1 MKILF
6 GLPFYM
12 AAMSILI
19 CQTSVFSQQIPQNNG
34 AVSAPPNAG
43 TPESGL
49 AFTLTPS
56 STTVGPAAG
65 FSTFLLSSNCSAW
78 TISWAPS
85 WLIVS
90 PSNGSNNATITLQ
103 YQENLTP
110 NPRTAVLTVTGCNMT
125 STFTL
130 TQNGTGPACPAPT
143 NLTATYVHYS
153 VFTLKWDSMPA
164 ALRYQTRTRLAGSNS
179 WLTGNWGTIN
189 KADWFNVLPNAL
201 YECQV
206 RDSCASGL
214 GAWSS
219 TYTLNTLG
227 ASDPYCYAFGTS
239 TTEWINVV
247 QYGTVNNVSGN
258 NLGYRNYTNLS
269 ANVEQGQSFSL
280 NVTPG
285 TNNGTHSINWRIWID
300 LNKDNDFLD
309 ANEAL
314 VTTTGTDQTT
324 LSVAV
329 PIPLTAALGPTR
341 MRIMMGTSNIMG
353 PCNLGNGFWDV
364 EDYTV
369 NITTAT
375 TLNVNPDTFNV
386 NASAGVAIM
395 NISSNC
401 TAWTIANLPS
411 WITANPSSGNGS
423 ISVSLS
429 YQQNNSVNPRSVTFD
444 VVGCN
449 ISRKVTVFQSGSSP
463 VITVSPSTFNLPT
476 ASGWSV
482 FNVQSNCSSW
492 AITGA
497 PSWLTLTPS
506 SGANN
511 GTIVMQYQQNTG
523 PARSATLT
531 VSGCNINQTITVTQA
546 GFVSTLA
553 VSTNGL
559 NFNESAGNS
568 GFSITTNC
576 ASWTITGAPA
586 WVTLSATSGGNS
598 ATISISYTENT
609 APVIRYG
616 TLTITGCNLTQTIQL
631 SQNAAPLVL
640 NTTPSELNV
649 GSDAGTFSFGLQ
661 SNCPAWSISG
671 APAWLTV
678 TPATGGL
685 NGNIVLLCAQNA
697 EAIPRS
703 ATLTINA
710 CGSIRTFVVTQSG
723 APITLTVTPLVL
735 DFAAVGDTQQLQLNV
750 NCSWSI
756 AYAPSWIAVT
766 PVAGT
771 ASDVLTV
778 TAVPNTDFDPRY
790 DTLVLSAC
798 NGLATQIIPLVQAGI
813 MPPPLP
819 WIVDS
824 TSENHTIIVPHDV
837 SADFLGNPLE
847 NGDRIGVFY
856 DSLGVLRCAGF
867 MVWSGA
873 TTAFTVYGND
883 ASAPAENG
891 FQFNETFQMRIWRN
905 KSNQVLDALATFEP
919 VGTGGI
925 VSHTDRYAADGI
937 SMLAS
942 VSAITSVSNNI
953 TLSAGWN
960 LISSHVMPQNPD
972 MLQLLTAIS
981 DSIIIVKNDL
991 GASTIPSLNLNNIG
1005 DWDIREG
1012 YQVKTQNAVTLQIF
1026 GDKVSPQTFPIALQT
1041 GWQNIAY
1048 LRDKPQDASEVFAGI
1063 VNDIEIV
1070 KDNSGKSFIPQFN
1083 INTIGL
1089 MYPGR
1094 GYKVKATGSTTLTYV
1109 ANLTGGSTD
1118 ARPENAVLLQHF
1130 MLDSLNTGNNA
1141 TLVIPAAV
1149 AASVL
1154 DVGDEVGVFT
1164 PGGTL
1169 CGAAIFAGSNL
1180 AVTVWGDDAT
1190 TQDVQEGMLP
1200 GEAYQIHAWKA
1211 ASQLQ
1216 YTTTV
1221 TYNGSDGL
1229 YQTDD
1234 LEVLGAWQLL
1244 NTGIDEATDYC
1255 DLAVYPNPATEFL
1268 VLNLNCA
1275 HETAARIELLH
1286 ADGRLLRVWENHLSA
1301 GEQGVRLDLAVQYPT
1316 GMYVLRVYTA
1326 DELIVR
1332 RVVVQR

>member
-1 MKILF
+1 MKIPF
-6 GLPFYM
+6 GLHVYM
-12 AAMSILI
+12 AFLSILI
-19 CQTSVFSQQIPQNNG
+19 CQTPVFSQQVPQNNG
-34 AVSAPPNAG
+34 AASLLQKAG
-43 TPESGL
+43 TPESGM
-49 AFTLTPS
+49 AFTLSPS
-56 STTVGPAAG
+56 TLTVGPAAG
-65 FSTFLLSSNCSAW
+65 FSTFLLSSNCNAW

-85 WLIVS
+85 WLTVT
-90 PSNGSNNATITLQ
+90 PSSGSNNATITLQ
-103 YQENLTP
+103 YQQNLTP

-125 STFTL
+125 ATFTL
-130 TQNGTGPACPAPT
+130 TQNGTGPACPTPT
-143 NLTATYVHYS
+143 NLTATYIHYS
-153 VFTLKWDSMPA
+153 VFSLKWDSMPA
-164 ALRYQTRTRLAGSNS
+164 ALRYQTRARLAGSNT
-179 WLTGNWGTIN
+179 WLTGNWGTVN

-227 ASDPYCYAFGTS
+227 ASDPYCYSFGTS

-269 ANVEQGQSFSL
+269 ANVEQGQSFPL
-280 NVTPG
+280 NITPG
-285 TNNGTHSINWRIWID
+285 TNNGTHSVNWRIWID

-314 VTTTGTDQTT
+314 VTTPGNDQTT

-341 MRIMMGTSNIMG
+341 MRIMMGPSNIMG

-375 TLNVNPDTFNV
+375 TLNVNPDTFTV
-386 NASAGVAIM
+386 NASAGVATM

-401 TAWTIANLPS
+401 SSWTIANLPS

-423 ISVSLS
+423 ISVSLN

-463 VITVSPSTFNLPT
+463 VITVSPSTFTLPT

-492 AITGA
+492 TITGA
-497 PSWLTLTPS
+497 PAWLTLTPS

-511 GTIVMQYQQNTG
+511 GTIVMQYLQNTG

-531 VSGCNINQTITVTQA
+531 VSGCNINKTITVTQA
-546 GFVSTLA
+546 GVVPTLSVST
-553 VSTNGL
+553 TGL
-559 NFNESAGNS
+559 SFTEESGNS

-576 ASWTITGAPA
+576 ANWTITGAPA
-586 WVTLSATSGGNS
+586 WVNLSATSGGNN
-598 ATISISYTENT
+598 ATISLSYTANT
-609 APVIRYG
+609 SPVIRYG
-616 TLTITGCNLTQTIQL
+616 TLTISGCNLTQTIQL

-640 NTTPSELNV
+640 NAAPNSLNV

-661 SNCPAWSISG
+661 SNCPAWTISG

-678 TPATGGL
+678 TPATGGQ
-685 NGNIVLLCAQNA
+685 NGNIVLLCEQNA

-710 CGSIRTFVVTQSG
+710 CGGVQTFVLNQSG
-723 APITLTVTPLVL
+723 APISLTVAPSAL
-735 DFAAVGDTQQLQLNV
+735 DFAAAGDTQLLNLNV
-750 NCSWSI
+750 NCGWIVAS
-756 AYAPSWIAVT
+756 APAWIAVT
-766 PVAGT
+766 PVAG
-771 ASDVLTV
+771 AGSEVLTV

-798 NGLATQIIPLVQAGI
+798 NGLATQNIPLVQAGI
-813 MPPPLP
+813 MPPPQP

-824 TSENHTIIVPHDV
+824 TSENHTIIVPLDI

-856 DSLGVLRCAGF
+856 DSLGVLRCAGY
-867 MVWSGA
+867 MVWNGA

-883 ASAPAENG
+883 ANAPAENG
-891 FQFNETFQMRIWRN
+891 FQFNEVFNLRIWRN
-905 KSNQVLDALATFEP
+905 NSNQVLDALATFKP

-942 VSAITSVSNNI
+942 VSAITSVSNTI
-953 TLSAGWN
+953 TLSSGWN
-960 LISSHVMPQNPD
+960 LISSHVVPKTPD
-972 MLQLLTAIS
+972 MLQVFNAIS
-981 DSIIIVKNDL
+981 DSVIIVKNDL
-991 GASTIPSLNLNNIG
+991 GTSTIPSLFLNNIG
-1005 DWDIREG
+1005 NWDVKEG
-1012 YQVKTQNAVTLQIF
+1012 YQVKTQNAVSLQIL
-1026 GDKVSPQTFPIALQT
+1026 GDKVAPQNLPIPLQP
-1041 GWQNIAY
+1041 GWQIIAY
-1048 LRDKPQDASEVFAGI
+1048 LRDKPQDAAEVFAG
-1063 VNDIEIV
+1063 VLNDIEIV
-1070 KDNSGKSFIPQFN
+1070 KDNAGKSFIPQFN

-1094 GYKVKATGSTTLTYV
+1094 GYKVKAIGATALTYAANFTGS
-1109 ANLTGGSTD
+1109 STD

-1149 AASVL
+1149 AATVL
-1154 DVGDEVGVFT
+1154 SVGDEVGVFT
-1164 PGGTL
+1164 PGGAL

-1211 ASQLQ
+1211 ANQLE
-1216 YTTTV
+1216 YTTAA

-1234 LEVLGAWQLL
+1234 LEVLATWQLL
-1244 NTGIDEATDYC
+1244 STGIDDEADHC
-1255 DLAVYPNPATEFL
+1255 DLTVYPNPATDYF
-1268 VLNLNCA
+1268 VLNLDCA
-1275 HETAARIELLH
+1275 QETAARIELLH
-1286 ADGRLLRVWENHLSA
+1286 IDGRLISVWENNLNAGKQGLRFPLNKQCSA
-1301 GEQGVRLDLAVQYPT
+1301 GS
-1316 GMYVLRVYTA
+1316 YVLRVHTA
-1326 DELIVR
+1326 DELIVHR
-1332 RVVVQR
+1332 LMVQP